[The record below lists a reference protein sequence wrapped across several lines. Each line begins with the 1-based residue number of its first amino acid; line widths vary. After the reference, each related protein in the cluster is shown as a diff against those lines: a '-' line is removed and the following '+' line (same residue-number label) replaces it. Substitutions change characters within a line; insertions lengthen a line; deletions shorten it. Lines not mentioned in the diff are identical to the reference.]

1 MRAALSSHF
10 LLFVTTKSTQIASS
24 TLKPTEKKMC
34 KISDLINLSNLSIL
48 QGFKIP
54 NQSVTWQLFGFL
66 HSSSDQLV
74 YASFIRVTAV
84 DAHKPPVFISAFC
97 FRVVPHLKH
106 TNHSIFFLLPFCFTA
121 FLQFLL
127 AHPGTIFKWDL
138 QYIFLCVLQLCFRS
152 CFHSNN
158 SLACCNPVM
167 TSTLLLRRF
176 CVSSVPLTSLT
187 TSTRQRANSAQCNHT
202 GIINGR

>member
-1 MRAALSSHF
+1 MQLLLLLLRGLLRAALSSHF
-10 LLFVTTKSTQIASS
+10 LLFVTTKSAQIASS
-24 TLKPTEKKMC
+24 TLRPTEKKMC
-34 KISDLINLSNLSIL
+34 KISDLINLSNPSIL

-106 TNHSIFFLLPFCFTA
+106 TNHSIFFYFHFVSPHSSSSCWRILG
-121 FLQFLL
+121 QFLN
-127 AHPGTIFKWDL
+127 GTYSI
-138 QYIFLCVLQLCFRS
+138 Y
-152 CFHSNN
+152 
-158 SLACCNPVM
+158 
-167 TSTLLLRRF
+167 
-176 CVSSVPLTSLT
+176 SSVCCSYASGAAFTPITHWLVVT
-187 TSTRQRANSAQCNHT
+187 Q
-202 GIINGR
+202 